1 MITFHY
7 ITNKIIA
14 LPNAQ
19 QMNIASKY
27 DNLSDGKTYL
37 HTLSITPKHNLP
49 QKAGGQ
55 VCWTKEND
63 HIMLLSGRDH
73 LI

>member
-1 MITFHY
+1 
-7 ITNKIIA
+7 
-14 LPNAQ
+14 
-19 QMNIASKY
+19 MNIASKY

-37 HTLSITPKHNLP
+37 HTFSITPKHNLT
-49 QKAGGQ
+49 QQAGGQ

>member
-1 MITFHY
+1 MITLDY
-7 ITNKIIA
+7 ITNKITV

-37 HTLSITPKHNLP
+37 HTFSIIPKHNLT
-49 QKAGGQ
+49 QAGGQ

-63 HIMLLSGRDH
+63 HIMLLSGNEH